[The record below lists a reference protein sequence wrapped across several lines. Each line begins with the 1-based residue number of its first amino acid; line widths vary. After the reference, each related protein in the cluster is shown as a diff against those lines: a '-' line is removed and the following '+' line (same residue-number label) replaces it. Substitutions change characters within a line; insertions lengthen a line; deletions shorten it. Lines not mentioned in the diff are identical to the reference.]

1 MLEPETEPMTD
12 LRCVLQVFQEKFW
25 REKKKLLLELNKLS
39 ANMESEEGFC
49 TGLTFTL

>member
-1 MLEPETEPMTD
+1 MLEPETERMTV
-12 LRCVLQVFQEKFW
+12 LRCVSQVFQEKFW
-25 REKKKLLLELNKLS
+25 REKKLLLELNKLS

>member
-1 MLEPETEPMTD
+1 MLEPETERMTA

-49 TGLTFTL
+49 TGPTFTL